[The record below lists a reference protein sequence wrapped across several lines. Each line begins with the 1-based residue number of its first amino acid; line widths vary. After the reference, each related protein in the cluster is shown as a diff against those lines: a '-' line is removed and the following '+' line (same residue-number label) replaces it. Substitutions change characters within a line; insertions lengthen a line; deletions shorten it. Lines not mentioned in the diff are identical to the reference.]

1 MSAIPSDAFGLS
13 IGLDHFFHPSLF
25 DKERLRDTEIH
36 YNAAVRESVAAK
48 DTLIELA
55 TALGVTLRDVQAST
69 FDVPGFTYE
78 GTGNAAVR
86 LVLHLPEHL
95 KCAFTVISSTW
106 SNETP
111 DPSIWKECVAV
122 DAGLPAM
129 LSKIYVRHNDPEE
142 FLIPI
147 AYGRRMSLGAMS
159 FFLN

>member
-1 MSAIPSDAFGLS
+1 MTTFPPDAFGLS

-55 TALGVTLRDVQAST
+55 TALGVTPCDVQAST
-69 FDVPGFTYE
+69 FAVPGFTYE
-78 GTGNAAVR
+78 GTSNAAVR
-86 LVLHLPEHL
+86 LVLHPRNHSR
-95 KCAFTVISSTW
+95 CAFTIISSTW

-129 LSKIYVRHNDPEE
+129 LSKIYVRQYDPEE